1 MQNALTNHDRLTK
14 VIEHAVCRGS
24 GYAASQAASLIDSE
38 FILIAKAD
46 LPPVKTKMMYNP
58 VQMEEEPKAI
68 AGSAR
73 VSGKAPSSYYWER
86 ARSFIAIAQYV
97 EAEEAKQAKRE
108 LRGKREEAYKMLYP
122 MAPTLWNYETA
133 DPQVK
138 TKIDVVVNLMKQVD
152 ELKKTK

>member
-1 MQNALTNHDRLTK
+1 LQNALTNHDRLTK

-97 EAEEAKQAKRE
+97 EAEEAKQAERKLDD
-108 LRGKREEAYKMLYP
+108 LRSTAHAKLYP
-122 MAPTLWNYETA
+122 YCNYDWNYSTA
-133 DPQVK
+133 DTLDKAQV
-138 TKIDVVVNLMKQVD
+138 DVVVDLMKQVD